1 MQIDLYTYNHEK
13 NKINKSAYLGN
24 LLSLQGNLKEQT
36 SIINPVITLQ
46 YDQPFIYN
54 YCYISEFERYYF
66 IDNVDIVRANLYR
79 IYLSVDVLETYKTEI
94 LNQAVIIEKNENN
107 YNNYLP
113 DENWKT
119 NVKTK
124 TDIIN
129 FSNGF
134 LESGE
139 FILITAGG

>member
-13 NKINKSAYLGN
+13 NKINKSAYLSN

-36 SIINPVITLQ
+36 SIITPVIMLEYNQHFT
-46 YDQPFIYN
+46 YN
-54 YCYISEFERYYF
+54 YCYIPEFGRYYF
-66 IDNVDIVRANLYR
+66 IDNVEVVRTNLYR
-79 IYLSVDVLETYKTEI
+79 IYLTVDVLETYKTGI
-94 LNQAVIIEKNENN
+94 LNQSVIIEKNENN

-129 FSNGF
+129 FDSGF
-134 LESGE
+134 LENGE

>member
-1 MQIDLYTYNHEK
+1 
-13 NKINKSAYLGN
+13 
-24 LLSLQGNLKEQT
+24 LSLQGNLKEQT

-46 YDQPFIYN
+46 YDRPFIYN
-54 YCYISEFERYYF
+54 YCYIPEFERYYF
-66 IDNVDIVRANLYR
+66 IENVDIVRANLYR
-79 IYLSVDVLETYKTEI
+79 VYLSVDVLETYKTEI
-94 LNQAVIIEKNENN
+94 LNQAVIVEKNENN

-134 LESGE
+134 LENGE